1 MAQNAAGDA
10 GMGGKDL
17 SGEANG
23 DWLADIFDAVED
35 GVITGLEMDG
45 DLALP
50 EDAIA
55 ALQPENGGAGKPS
68 DAKKRGAADEPTG
81 LGVDAKHKKS
91 RREKLRRDALN
102 DRFMDLSALLD
113 TESGKPLKTDKASIV
128 TDAAMVIK
136 TLREELAKLS
146 ASLEDMTKTSKEMT
160 KERESLMA
168 DKAALLQ
175 DKAKL
180 EQQLHCFMSSM
191 PFASPMVAPAGPYPP
206 APQAGAMVPIGAVN
220 GSTKPG
226 QAGMMPVMWS
236 FPQLVIQSTTAEEDA
251 KLRAP
256 VA

>member
-10 GMGGKDL
+10 GMRGKDL

-81 LGVDAKHKKS
+81 SGVDAKHKKS

-220 GSTKPG
+220 GSAKPG

>member
-10 GMGGKDL
+10 SMGRKDL
-17 SGEANG
+17 SQEANG

-55 ALQPENGGAGKPS
+55 ALQPENEGGKPS

-102 DRFMDLSALLD
+102 DRFMYLSALLD

-128 TDAAMVIK
+128 TDAAIVIK

-160 KERESLMA
+160 KERESLIGTRRRCCRTR
-168 DKAALLQ
+168 LSWN
-175 DKAKL
+175 
-180 EQQLHCFMSSM
+180 SSCT
-191 PFASPMVAPAGPYPP
+191 ASCPP
-206 APQAGAMVPIGAVN
+206 CPSPRPWWRPRVPIPLRPRRV
-220 GSTKPG
+220 P
-226 QAGMMPVMWS
+226 WS
-236 FPQLVIQSTTAEEDA
+236 LLV
-251 KLRAP
+251 R
-256 VA
+256 

>member
-1 MAQNAAGDA
+1 MAQNAAGVA
-10 GMGGKDL
+10 GMGGKEL
-17 SGEANG
+17 SKQESG

-35 GVITGLEMDG
+35 GVITSVKIGD

-55 ALQPENGGAGKPS
+55 ALEAGNGEVGKPS
-68 DAKKRGAADEPTG
+68 DAKKRGAAGEPTG

-113 TESGKPLKTDKASIV
+113 PESGKPLKTDKASIV
-128 TDAAMVIK
+128 TDAARVIK
-136 TLREELAKLS
+136 TLREELARLS
-146 ASLEDMTKTSKEMT
+146 ASLENMTKTNEEMT
-160 KERESLMA
+160 KERESLVA
-168 DKAALLQ
+168 DKAALVQ

-180 EQQLHCFMSSM
+180 EHQLHCFMSSM
-191 PFASPMVAPAGPYPP
+191 PFASPVVAPAGPYPP
-206 APQAGAMVPIGAVN
+206 APQAGALVPVGAVN
-220 GSTKPG
+220 GAVKPG

-236 FPQLVIQSTTAEEDA
+236 FPPLVVQSTTAEEDA